1 MVTDAAN
8 DDPAR
13 CISLAFRAAAGAVT
27 AIDTVLLSAF
37 ENGMLGDD
45 GAEVEDADQIRE
57 LLDLDNPA
65 GAIRDAVKVAADRDK
80 AVVADAPLQ
89 LEHCVKA
96 MLGQCLQLGLL
107 GRKRLGNNPLGGAMN
122 ADIGDGVEPVDELNV
137 KVIEVAKAAA
147 DKEVLADIA
156 ERSLYLALRFGPI
169 GAASAGLKA
178 IMQRQRQQRAVVGD
192 VTLVVLTD
200 HRGLHA
206 VVEDLDRHPADCFK
220 GLDMAAQ

>member
-107 GRKRLGNNPLGGAMN
+107 GRKRHGNNPLGGAMN

-156 ERSLYLALRFGPI
+156 ERSLYCPSFWPDRGGKRGAESDNAAPAP
-169 GAASAGLKA
+169 AASGC
-178 IMQRQRQQRAVVGD
+178 RRCDPGRP
-192 VTLVVLTD
+192 
-200 HRGLHA
+200 HRSPRSSCG
-206 VVEDLDRHPADCFK
+206 
-220 GLDMAAQ
+220 